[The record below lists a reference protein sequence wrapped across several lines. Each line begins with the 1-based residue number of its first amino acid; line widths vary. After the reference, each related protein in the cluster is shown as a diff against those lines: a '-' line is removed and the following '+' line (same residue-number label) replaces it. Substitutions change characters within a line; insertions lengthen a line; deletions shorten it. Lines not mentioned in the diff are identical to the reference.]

1 MSETYKTLE
10 NNCTGEF
17 KDKGSKF
24 IAYCFPLKDAEDVAN
39 KISQIRKEHPK
50 ARHFCYA
57 YRLGISKNIFR
68 TNDDGEP
75 SGTAGKPILG
85 QIDSF
90 ELTNI
95 IVIVV
100 RYFGGILLG
109 TGGLIN
115 AYREAAKNSLSNAII
130 KEIVILYQVTV
141 SCEYSFLPD
150 LINFIKR
157 NKIKLV
163 ESDFT
168 EGCIL
173 KLSVNKDQLEKLT
186 NLYGISI
193 AQEN

>member
-39 KISQIRKEHPK
+39 KISQIRKEHSK

-57 YRLGISKNIFR
+57 YRLGISKNVFR
-68 TNDDGEP
+68 TTDDGEP

-150 LINFIKR
+150 LMNFIKR

-168 EGCIL
+168 EGCTL
-173 KLSVNKDQLEKLT
+173 KVSVNKDQQEKLT
-186 NLYGISI
+186 NLYGINI